1 MERNGNQNPL
11 FWEETQNLHEEIQ
24 ELNEAL
30 ERERDQRKEER
41 FVWIIASVILI
52 DIFVFSSMESFMGPL
67 IIGVF
72 EAVALLLVARKMGL
86 EEVVKFINKLIAMVS
101 GSTKNE

>member
-1 MERNGNQNPL
+1 
-11 FWEETQNLHEEIQ
+11 
-24 ELNEAL
+24 
-30 ERERDQRKEER
+30 
-41 FVWIIASVILI
+41 
-52 DIFVFSSMESFMGPL
+52 MGPL

-101 GSTKNE
+101 GSSKNE